1 MNIVMIVVMLMVIVM
16 VIVMIMVM
24 VIVMVTVINVVFIL
38 DNSML
43 SNSKTKL
50 LACPLPGAH
59 IFPKPNL

>member
-16 VIVMIMVM
+16 VIVMIMV
-24 VIVMVTVINVVFIL
+24 IVMVTVINVILIL

-59 IFPKPNL
+59 VFPKPNL